1 MMETKDI
8 NQIKNALKDPGA
20 LIYVLATDELK
31 KIILNGSDPIIS
43 SLPLDASS
51 MLLEG
56 KAMAVE
62 PKMIVD
68 WLDGKIDAKNK
79 KILDLCNIRVF
90 RDTINIR

>member
-8 NQIKNALKDPGA
+8 NQIKNALKDPNS
-20 LIYVLATDELK
+20 LIYVLATEDLK
-31 KIILNGSDPIIS
+31 RIILNGSDPVIS
-43 SLPLDASS
+43 SLPSEASS

-62 PKMIVD
+62 PKMIID
-68 WLDGKIDAKNK
+68 WLDGKIDTKNK

-90 RDTINIR
+90 RDTVNIR